1 MAVHR
6 VVVLALPGVFPFE
19 LGIPARVFRAAV
31 GRGGTPL
38 YEVTT
43 CSIDGRPVATN
54 ADFTIGVAHDQAA
67 LARADTVVV
76 APTDASAAS
85 TPADV
90 ALLDAAGA
98 ALAGLRPGVRVA
110 SICNGADVVARA
122 GLLDGRPATTHW
134 NHAQEFR
141 ARYPQVLL
149 DPDVL
154 YVDDGDVLTSAGAAS
169 GIDLCLHLVRRDHG
183 VEVANGAAR
192 ACVVPPHRDGGQA
205 QYVDHPVPAAT
216 DASTAGARS
225 WALARLD
232 RPIDLATMAAHA
244 AMSVRTFTRR
254 FRDEVGVSPH
264 QWLTQQRVAR
274 ARELLETTDLPVDQ
288 VAQQVGI
295 GTAASLRLH
304 MAASVGVPPTA
315 YRRTFRARDDA
326 GTATAS

>member
-205 QYVDHPVPAAT
+205 QFGLTVFVISPDSLQRHCVHRQRPDQGFHVLDVAVCRIFRT
-216 DASTAGARS
+216 CARPQQPLRTR
-225 WALARLD
+225 ALRA
-232 RPIDLATMAAHA
+232 DLAE
-244 AMSVRTFTRR
+244 S
-254 FRDEVGVSPH
+254 
-264 QWLTQQRVAR
+264 
-274 ARELLETTDLPVDQ
+274 
-288 VAQQVGI
+288 
-295 GTAASLRLH
+295 
-304 MAASVGVPPTA
+304 
-315 YRRTFRARDDA
+315 
-326 GTATAS
+326 